1 MKTDIDKRIRAGYM
15 TAFILLFFSY
25 ALTFYTA
32 EKLHDQLQLV
42 SYTNNLISNFDYLLS
57 GVKDAQRGSRGHFI
71 TGDSTFLDPY
81 QSSGKVVDSAYAKLT
96 RLLKDDDFAT
106 AINRQQFDKLVQLR
120 NNIDSEYTIIEN
132 TLASFR
138 QNDFR
143 LSDSIRQFEYRNKV
157 LMDAIV
163 SEIKSIQHT
172 ENVTMQTRIRQLDK
186 YITTLKIINITSLL
200 IAVLLAGYSIFV
212 FNKESAGKHQAD
224 NQAAAYRSQ
233 LEERV
238 KELHGKNE
246 EINRLRSIE
255 KFAATGRIARTI
267 AHEVRNPLTNISL
280 ATEQLQEEVPRNEET
295 ELLIRMIDRNTAR
308 INQLITDLL
317 NSTKFSQLTFSQDSL
332 SHILDEA
339 LDLASDRIG
348 LKNIKVNK
356 QYDENLPNVNVD
368 VEKMKIAF
376 LNLIMN
382 AVEAMEEGNGVLTLI
397 TGKSKGKCIVR
408 IQDNGPGI
416 DEEHMSRIF
425 EPYFTSK
432 AKGSGLGLTNTQNI
446 ILNHKGII
454 YAESEPGKGCN
465 FVVELD
471 CA

>member
-1 MKTDIDKRIRAGYM
+1 MKLNTDKRIRAGYM

-25 ALTFYTA
+25 ILTFYTA
-32 EKLHDQLQLV
+32 AKLRDQSLLV
-42 SYTNNLISNFDYLLS
+42 SYTNKLISNFDFLLS

-81 QSSGKVVDSAYAKLT
+81 QNSSKVVDSAYNNLT
-96 RLLKDDDFAT
+96 QLLKDEEFAT
-106 AINRQQFDKLVQLR
+106 STNRQQFEKLMHLR
-120 NNIDSEYTIIEN
+120 NDINEEYAIIEQ
-132 TLASFR
+132 TLTSFR

-143 LSDSIRQFEYRNKV
+143 LSDSIRQFEYSNKI
-157 LMDAIV
+157 LMDTIV
-163 SEIKSIQHT
+163 NEIKVIQRDEDNIMH
-172 ENVTMQTRIRQLDK
+172 NRIQQLEQ
-186 YITTLKIINITSLL
+186 YITTLQIINITSLI
-200 IAVLLAGYSIFV
+200 IAVLLSGYSIFV
-212 FNKESAGKHQAD
+212 FNKESAAKHHAD

-233 LEERV
+233 LEERI
-238 KELHGKNE
+238 KELRYKNE

-280 ATEQLQEEVPRNEET
+280 ATEQLQEEVPRTEET
-295 ELLIRMIDRNTAR
+295 ELLLRMIDRNATR

-317 NSTKFSQLTFSQDSL
+317 NSTKFAQLTFVQTSL
-332 SHILDEA
+332 KHVLNEA
-339 LDLASDRIG
+339 LDLAKDRIE
-348 LKNIKVNK
+348 LKNIKVSK
-356 QYDENLPNVNVD
+356 QYDDSLPDVSVD

-382 AVEAMEEGNGVLTLI
+382 AVEAMEEGKGILTI
-397 TGKSKGKCIVR
+397 VTGRDKGKCIVR
-408 IQDNGPGI
+408 IQDNGSGI
-416 DEEHMSRIF
+416 DEEQMSRIF

-446 ILNHKGII
+446 VLNHKGII
-454 YAESEPGKGCN
+454 YAESEPGKGST

>member
-1 MKTDIDKRIRAGYM
+1 MKSDIDKRIRAGYM

-25 ALTFYTA
+25 ILTFYTA
-32 EKLHDQLQLV
+32 QKLRDQSLLV
-42 SYTNNLISNFDYLLS
+42 SYTNSLISNFDYLLS

-81 QSSGKVVDSAYAKLT
+81 RTSGKVVDSAYNNLT
-96 RLLKDDDFAT
+96 ALLNNEEFAT
-106 AINRQQFDKLVQLR
+106 ATNRQQFDKLKQLR
-120 NNIDSEYTIIEN
+120 DDINNEYAIIEK

-143 LSDSIRQFEYRNKV
+143 LSDSIRQFEYDNKIQ
-157 LMDAIV
+157 MDAIV
-163 SEIKSIQHT
+163 NEIKSIQELEDT
-172 ENVTMQTRIRQLDK
+172 TMHSRIQQLEK
-186 YITTLKIINITSLL
+186 YITTLQIINITSLI
-200 IAVLLAGYSIFV
+200 IAVLLSGYSIFV
-212 FNKESAGKHQAD
+212 FNKESAAKRYAD
-224 NQAAAYRSQ
+224 EQAAAYRSQ

-238 KELHGKNE
+238 KELRGKNE

-280 ATEQLQEEVPRNEET
+280 ATEQLQEEVPRTEET
-295 ELLIRMIDRNTAR
+295 ELLLRMIDRNATR

-317 NSTKFSQLTFSQDSL
+317 NSTKFAQLTFTQTSL
-332 SHILDEA
+332 NYILDEA
-339 LDLASDRIG
+339 LDLAKDRIE

-356 QYDENLPNVNVD
+356 LYDNSLPDVNVD
-368 VEKMKIAF
+368 IDKMKIAF

-382 AVEAMEEGNGVLTLI
+382 AVEAMEEGKGILTI
-397 TGKSKGKCIVR
+397 ATGKDKGKCTIR
-408 IQDNGPGI
+408 IQDNGNGI

-454 YAESEPGKGCN
+454 YAESEPGKGST
-465 FVVELD
+465 FTVEVD
-471 CA
+471 CT